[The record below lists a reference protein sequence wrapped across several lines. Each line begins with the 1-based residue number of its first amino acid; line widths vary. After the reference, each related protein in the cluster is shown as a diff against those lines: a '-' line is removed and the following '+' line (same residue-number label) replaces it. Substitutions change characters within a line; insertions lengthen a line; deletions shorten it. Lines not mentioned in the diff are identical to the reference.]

1 MAIITKNEML
11 KEVKKEARKVGL
23 VFRKSELSN
32 LFVFHDFKTKAIIL
46 KYVSIDTAYEDVLS
60 GYIASY
66 NKDSQKFFYDA
77 QQNYF
82 INNL

>member
-1 MAIITKNEML
+1 MTTIITKTAML
-11 KEVKKEARKVGL
+11 KEIKKEARKVGL

-32 LFVFHDFKTKAIIL
+32 LVFHDFKTKEIVL
-46 KYVSIDTAYEDVLS
+46 KCSNITNAYEDMLS

-77 QQNYF
+77 KQNY
-82 INNL
+82 L

>member
-1 MAIITKNEML
+1 MTTIITKTAML
-11 KEVKKEARKVGL
+11 KDVKKEARKVGL
-23 VFRKSELSN
+23 VFRKSEISN

-46 KYVSIDTAYEDVLS
+46 KCLSIGQAYEDVLS

-77 QQNYF
+77 QQNY
-82 INNL
+82 L